1 MKATQETCSTVNYPE
16 LGDASSQSLITLE
29 RVGSKFQ
36 AIWEAC
42 NDEQAVAIMK
52 QLKIRAS
59 RVQRCEANDWSF
71 DTVRLRKVNTVFWVI
86 TPNAAD
92 KLIKNNQVSMSI
104 LLD

>member
-16 LGDASSQSLITLE
+16 LGDASQSLITLE

-36 AIWEAC
+36 AIWETC

-59 RVQRCEANDWSF
+59 RVQHCEANDWSF